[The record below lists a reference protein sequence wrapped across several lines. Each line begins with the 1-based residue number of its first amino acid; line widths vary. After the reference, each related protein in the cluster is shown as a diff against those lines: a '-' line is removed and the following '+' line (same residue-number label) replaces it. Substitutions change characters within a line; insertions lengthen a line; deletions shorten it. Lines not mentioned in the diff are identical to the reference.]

1 MLYKHL
7 LAAVDLSDKS
17 AQVLEKERA
26 TADSHGAKLSLI
38 SIVKPLTQV
47 YAGLGLVPIANSK
60 ISFEAEAL
68 KQASQR
74 LRDDSKIYRVD
85 HADVH
90 VKVGNPAREIRD
102 AASGLE
108 ADLIVVGTHG
118 RHGLGLLLG
127 STANAV
133 LHGVGCDVLAVRV
146 RVSE

>member
-1 MLYKHL
+1 MPYKHV
-7 LAAVDLSDKS
+7 LAAVDLSDES
-17 AQVLEKERA
+17 AGVLEKARA

-47 YAGLGLVPIANSK
+47 YAGLDLVPISNSK

-68 KQASQR
+68 KQASQQ
-74 LRDDSKIYRVD
+74 LRGDSKIYRVD

-90 VKVGNPAREIRD
+90 VKVGSPAYEIRD
-102 AASGLE
+102 AASELE
-108 ADLIVVGTHG
+108 ADLIVVGTHA
-118 RHGLGLLLG
+118 RQGLALLLG

-146 RVSE
+146 